1 MTIEEQTGAALEL
14 QRAMDKLHEA
24 HGALWTAFNSA
35 GTASA
40 ASVMVLVLTRIE
52 TMERDVAALKQRIE
66 VLETQR

>member
-1 MTIEEQTGAALEL
+1 MTTDEKTGAALEL
-14 QRAMDKLHEA
+14 TQALDLLHKA

-52 TMERDVAALKQRIE
+52 TMERDIADLQRRVSALEARP
-66 VLETQR
+66 